1 MDRLPTSNRSAEL
14 VVKEKKRK
22 AQLDEGGA
30 YALLGLTLNSFS
42 STAARGSSPR
52 PELLFDG
59 DNEQPLP
66 DFSSIFLPSDIR
78 GIWARKKKNSSIS
91 LVAF

>member
-1 MDRLPTSNRSAEL
+1 MTSNRSAEL
-14 VVKEKKRK
+14 VVKKTKKKR

-42 STAARGSSPR
+42 STATCGSSPR
-52 PELLFDG
+52 PDVLFDG

-66 DFSSIFLPSDIR
+66 DFSSVFLLQTSEAY
-78 GIWARKKKNSSIS
+78 GQGKKNSSIS